1 MKTTL
6 FINGKRTMPSPKVLL
21 NSENLRA
28 KKSLGQN
35 FLTDVSVSET
45 IVSKSR
51 LTPFDVVLEIG
62 AGLGALTVFAAKAA
76 ERVFAVEADRTLIPL
91 LEKQLAAKKAG
102 NVEIIRKSIL
112 RLNLEDLDLP
122 SGTTL
127 VVLGNLP
134 YNISSQ
140 VLVYLIHNR
149 RFVDRAVLMFQ
160 KELAERISAA
170 PDSKDYGRLS
180 VMLQYCAKT
189 RILTEVPAS
198 SFFPRPKVDSAVLE
212 VDFLDTLPFPAKNE
226 AFLFQ
231 TIKAAFGKRRKTLKN
246 ALTQSQLPLDAGG
259 VAQGLENAGIDPAR
273 RAETL
278 SVEEFA
284 RLSDALGELADQG

>member
-1 MKTTL
+1 
-6 FINGKRTMPSPKVLL
+6 MPSPKVLL

-35 FLTDVSVSET
+35 FLTDVSVSQT

-91 LEKQLAAKKAG
+91 LEEQLAAKKAG

-122 SGTTL
+122 SGTRL

-140 VLVYLIHNR
+140 VLVYLIQNR

-180 VMLQYCAKT
+180 VMLRYCANT
-189 RILTEVPAS
+189 RILTEVSAS
-198 SFFPRPKVDSAVLE
+198 SFFPRPKVDSTVLE
-212 VDFLDTLPFPAKNE
+212 VDFLEPLPFPAKNE
-226 AFLFQ
+226 TFLFQ

-246 ALTQSQLPLDAGG
+246 ALTQSQLPLDAAG

-284 RLSDALGELADQG
+284 RLSDALGELAGQG